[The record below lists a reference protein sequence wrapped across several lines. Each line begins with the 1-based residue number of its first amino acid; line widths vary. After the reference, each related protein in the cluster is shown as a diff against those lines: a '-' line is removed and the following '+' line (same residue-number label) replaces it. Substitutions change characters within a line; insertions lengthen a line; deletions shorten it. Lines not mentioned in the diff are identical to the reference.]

1 MYTSKLIPWSE
12 NRIVFTGKKKY
23 REKRIFST
31 FVSQTDTVNKLQ
43 NRFRIHNASDK
54 FNVSH
59 FGSLPTTFYTMNDAQ
74 PNRFDGY
81 NNRYTI
87 LAIA

>member
-12 NRIVFTGKKKY
+12 NRIVFTGKKNTEK
-23 REKRIFST
+23 KRIFST